1 MGQEQKGERKGVGE
15 GKEGKGSLLSP
26 PPPPSFA
33 LTPFFVRPECEI
45 SFPSY
50 GNACCAGYKEG
61 DLPRYD
67 ETSPIQGYGQLAGGS
82 MLSAKIPR

>member
-1 MGQEQKGERKGVGE
+1 MEQEQKGERKGVGE

-26 PPPPSFA
+26 PPPPSFHLFA

-50 GNACCAGYKEG
+50 GNACYAGYRKETYH
-61 DLPRYD
+61 DMMKQARYKAMD
-67 ETSPIQGYGQLAGGS
+67 NSLADQ
-82 MLSAKIPR
+82 R